1 MIPVFKKGDKLEVNN
16 YRSISLISN
25 ISKIIEKLIHRRLN
39 SFLEQNNI
47 FYPSQFGFRDR
58 HSTSHALIEITDK
71 IMKAYDQGLF
81 ACGVY
86 LDLKKEFHTVN
97 HNILLSKLHHYGI
110 RGKANDWFKS
120 FLVNRNQYTSIN
132 DPNSTSEKV
141 MYGVPQGSAL
151 GPLLFII
158 FINDLHVSIKNSK
171 VNHFADD
178 NNLLLINK
186 SLKQIN
192 KLINHDLSLL
202 VQWLRSNKISLNTS
216 KTEILIFRSKG
227 KSITKHLNFRIS
239 GEKINTSST
248 VNYLGVLLHENLQWQ
263 THIDSL
269 ITKLSRAVGLLSKIR
284 YYVPKC
290 LLRTIYFSIFNS
302 HMIYTCQVWGQ
313 NEAKIKQISELQDKA
328 LKIINFKTK
337 NHPVSELYKSNEIL
351 KLTDY
356 IKLLNCMFVKDTLSA
371 NHIPIFNNFFKKP
384 MKSTGTIPDTLLE
397 TQLNSHNQ

>member
-1 MIPVFKKGDKLEVNN
+1 MEGENP
-16 YRSISLISN
+16 
-25 ISKIIEKLIHRRLN
+25 
-39 SFLEQNNI
+39 
-47 FYPSQFGFRDR
+47 
-58 HSTSHALIEITDK
+58 T
-71 IMKAYDQGLF
+71 
-81 ACGVY
+81 
-86 LDLKKEFHTVN
+86 LKKTFDTVN

-110 RGKANDWFKS
+110 RGKVNDWFKS

-132 DPNSTSEKV
+132 DANSTSEKV
-141 MYGVPQGSAL
+141 MYGVPQGSVL

-171 VNHFADD
+171 VHHFAEDT
-178 NNLLLINK
+178 NLLLINK

-192 KLINHDLSLL
+192 KLINHDLSFL

-216 KTEILIFRSKG
+216 KTEILIFRPKG

-239 GEKINTSST
+239 GEKISTSST
-248 VNYLGVLLHENLQWQ
+248 VNFLGVLLHENLQWQ

-284 YYVPKC
+284 YYVPKYS
-290 LLRTIYFSIFNS
+290 LRTIYFSIFNS
-302 HMIYTCQVWGQ
+302 QMIYTCQVWGQ

-328 LKIINFKTK
+328 LRIINFKPK

-371 NHIPIFNNFFKKP
+371 DQIPILNNFFKKTNEIHRHSTRHTSRKTVELPQP
-384 MKSTGTIPDTLLE
+384 MTESYGRYSVRFQAATAWNNLQNIIPIDMLSENYSIVRKSLTNYFFD
-397 TQLNSHNQ
+397 QL

>member
-1 MIPVFKKGDKLEVNN
+1 
-16 YRSISLISN
+16 
-25 ISKIIEKLIHRRLN
+25 
-39 SFLEQNNI
+39 
-47 FYPSQFGFRDR
+47 
-58 HSTSHALIEITDK
+58 
-71 IMKAYDQGLF
+71 MKACHQGLF
-81 ACGVY
+81 ACGVC
-86 LDLKKEFHTVN
+86 LDFKKAFDTVN

-132 DPNSTSEKV
+132 DANSTSEKV
-141 MYGVPQGSAL
+141 MYGVSQVSVL

-158 FINDLHVSIKNSK
+158 FVNDLHVSIKNSK
-171 VNHFADD
+171 VHHFADD
-178 NNLLLINK
+178 TNLLLINK

-216 KTEILIFRSKG
+216 KTEILIFRPKG

-284 YYVPKC
+284 YYVPKY

-302 HMIYTCQVWGQ
+302 HMIYTCQAWGQ

-328 LKIINFKTK
+328 LRIVNFKPK

-371 NHIPIFNNFFKKP
+371 NQIPILNNFLKKTNEIHRHNTRRTSRNTVELPQP
-384 MKSTGTIPDTLLE
+384 MTESYGRYSVCLQAGTTWNNLQNIIPIDMLSENYRIVRKGLANYFFD
-397 TQLNSHNQ
+397 QL